1 MEASFW
7 GLRSGNPSS
16 SSSPTCQDEDGGTSI
31 PTPTTP
37 TATSLKSTSQ
47 LPKARLGARREL
59 KEELRSGSRVL
70 TPAGPTPPITV
81 ATPAGCSP
89 DSPSHSRA
97 SISRVEAEPS
107 FRTYTHLTRSVLVP
121 MHRRSWPRQA
131 WELGPSGQAG
141 LGEGPAT
148 LSSTKAVGRP
158 KKLGPEGHPNLVSSS
173 IREPSDCAQAKPQA
187 SCLLRDLNADPR
199 PRRYSKVGE
208 EAASAPPP
216 PVPAQDLLASDTE
229 WRREPHRGYASAMSL
244 DLRLTGIREETPSP
258 RRPLGSAV
266 SHECVLRGGG
276 GVGGARVDR
285 FRLKGGARRPESLT

>member
-7 GLRSGNPSS
+7 GLGSGNPSS
-16 SSSPTCQDEDGGTSI
+16 SSSPTRQDEDGGTSI

-47 LPKARLGARREL
+47 LPKARLGAWREL
-59 KEELRSGSRVL
+59 KQELRSGSRVL
-70 TPAGPTPPITV
+70 TPAGTTPPITV
-81 ATPAGCSP
+81 ATPAGSNP

-107 FRTYTHLTRSVLVP
+107 FGTYTHLTRSVLVP

-173 IREPSDCAQAKPQA
+173 IQEPSDCAQAKPQA

-199 PRRYSKVGE
+199 PRRSSKVGE
-208 EAASAPPP
+208 KAASAPPP

-244 DLRLTGIREETPSP
+244 DLRLTRIREETPSP
-258 RRPLGSAV
+258 RRPL
-266 SHECVLRGGG
+266 VLRFPMSACCEA
-276 GVGGARVDR
+276 GAGWGEPGQID
-285 FRLKGGARRPESLT
+285 LG